1 MTEFVG
7 VLAGRIAC
15 PREVARVIGET
26 MIEQLEVSERGIRR
40 FLHRPRSS
48 PRSVTPARGSARAL
62 IMPEIT
68 SIVRRLLPGRAA
80 ARGED
85 PLKQEG
91 SPVQVPATVEPP
103 AGWFT
108 ACVVRP

>member
-1 MTEFVG
+1 M
-7 VLAGRIAC
+7 
-15 PREVARVIGET
+15 IGET
-26 MIEQLEVSERGIRR
+26 MIEQE
-40 FLHRPRSS
+40 
-48 PRSVTPARGSARAL
+48 AL
-62 IMPEIT
+62 IVREIP
-68 SIVRRLLPGRAA
+68 SIARWLLPGRAA